1 MKEIFAVYNEHFN
14 LSSSGKTVLGIPK
27 LQHLWDLV
35 EINYP
40 Q

>member
-1 MKEIFAVYNEHFN
+1 MKEIFVVYNEHY

-35 EINYP
+35 ENNYP